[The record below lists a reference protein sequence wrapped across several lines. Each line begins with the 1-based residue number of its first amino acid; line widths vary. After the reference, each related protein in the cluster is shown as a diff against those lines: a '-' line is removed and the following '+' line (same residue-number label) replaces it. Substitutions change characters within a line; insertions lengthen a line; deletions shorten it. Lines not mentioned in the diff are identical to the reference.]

1 MARSQ
6 GGGGQRRAARRTSI
20 SFHAAL
26 LFRPCTLA
34 WRAKR
39 SLLWRDFHCE
49 LDDAFRRVS
58 SGPKRHL

>member
-1 MARSQ
+1 MV
-6 GGGGQRRAARRTSI
+6 GQRRRRTSI

-39 SLLWRDFHCE
+39 SLFWRDFHCE
-49 LDDAFRRVS
+49 LDEALRRVS
-58 SGPKRHL
+58 SGLNPQPWHA